1 MIKKLCLFCLIIL
14 CTNISKATTIEGVWY
29 GTLDIDGNFLEIIF
43 EIKATNKEFTA
54 TLSVPIQR
62 AEGIPMT
69 KVTFQHPHLSMSLD
83 NPVIIVEGDLM
94 NQEIVGTFK
103 QGGRSL
109 PMKLQKDKVTT
120 PKVKRPQEPKAPFP
134 YYMEEVSFLSKEE
147 GIKLSGTL
155 TMPKKEGKFPA
166 IILISGSGPQNRDE
180 EIMGHKPFFVLAD
193 YFTRK
198 GYAVLR
204 FDDRGNGK
212 SEGDFNKASTKE
224 FAKDV
229 EGGFWYLE
237 RRKEI
242 LKEKIGLM
250 GHSEG
255 GIIAPMVAAKNE
267 SVKFIVLLA
276 GSGIRGDLL
285 LYSQQAAIGKAQGM
299 KEEEIKKSKKINQE
313 IFQIVIET
321 VDSIEMKRKIA
332 NYLSTVY
339 DSLSEEERP
348 QGIKKMDFIQIQV
361 HQITSPWMKYFL
373 SYDPAMTLKKV
384 RCPLFAVNGEKDLQ
398 VPAEENLKAIQKAI
412 INGGNT
418 KGSVKS
424 YPGLNHL
431 FQHSETGSPEEYG
444 KIEET
449 FAPEVMEDIKV
460 WLDGVVSK

>member
-1 MIKKLCLFCLIIL
+1 M
-14 CTNISKATTIEGVWY
+14 SKAATIEGLWY

-43 EIKATNKEFTA
+43 EIKATNKVYSA

-69 KVTFQHPHLSMSLD
+69 KVIFLEPHLSMSLD
-83 NPVIIVEGDLM
+83 NPGIAVEGDLV
-94 NQEIVGTFK
+94 NQEIIGTFK

-109 PMKLQKDKVTT
+109 PMKLQKEKGTT
-120 PKVKRPQEPKAPFP
+120 PIIKRPQEPKAPFP
-134 YYMEEVSFLSKEE
+134 YYREEVSFLSKEE

-155 TMPKKEGKFPA
+155 TMPNKEGKFPA

-180 EIMGHKPFFVLAD
+180 ELMGHKPFLVLAD
-193 YFTRK
+193 FLTRK

-204 FDDRGNGK
+204 FDDRGTGK
-212 SEGDFNKASTKE
+212 SEGDFNKASTKD

-229 EGGFWYLE
+229 EGGLWYLE

-267 SVKFIVLLA
+267 SVNFVVLLA

-285 LYSQQAAIGKAQGM
+285 LYSQQAALGKAQGM
-299 KEEEIKKSKKINQE
+299 KEEEIKKTKKFNQE
-313 IFQIVIET
+313 IFKIVLET
-321 VDSIEMKRKIA
+321 ADSIEMKRKIA
-332 NYLSTVY
+332 NYLSAVY

-348 QGIKKMDFIQIQV
+348 QGIQKMDFIQIQV

-373 SYDPAMTLKKV
+373 SYDPAVALKKV

-398 VPAEENLKAIQKAI
+398 VPAAENLKAIQNAL

-418 KGSVKS
+418 KGSIKS

-444 KIEET
+444 KLEET
-449 FAPEVMEDIKV
+449 FAPVVMEDLKV
-460 WLDGVVSK
+460 WMDGVVKN